1 MPRTSN
7 IDPQTLFSKVDSRE
21 AANLVSSMVQI
32 PSVNPPGN
40 EEGIAQF
47 LAGKMSEIGL
57 EVETFES
64 APHRPNVIGRLR
76 GTGGGPVLMLNGHLD
91 VVPPG
96 DPGLW
101 TVEPFGGEIRHGKVY
116 GRGSADMRG
125 GLASMLLAA
134 KVLREA
140 GVPLKGDLLLTGVAD
155 EEVGGK
161 GANDVVDR
169 GYSADMV
176 VICEPTDLVPLR
188 AHKGILW
195 LEISTAGNALHSSRV
210 SSKGTWGEVNAIYKM
225 TEVIKALQNYLTELE
240 KRTNP
245 LVGNPTVSV
254 GTIIGGTKTNIVPD
268 RCTIT
273 VDRRLLPD
281 ESPEEAKAEIEQ
293 ILLKLSEQD
302 PKLKTDLKVIISR
315 SGAVTPEDSPIVQL
329 SKAAAEEALGKPVEV
344 SGCPATSD
352 MEVFVNRAGWP
363 TVIMGPGRIGTAHI
377 VDEYIDV
384 DQVVAAAKIY
394 ISLALKTLS

>member
-1 MPRTSN
+1 MSS
-7 IDPQTLFSKVDSRE
+7 IDPHTLFSKVDSSE
-21 AANLVSSMVQI
+21 AADLVSSMVQI
-32 PSVNPPGN
+32 PSVNPPGS

-47 LAGKMSEIGL
+47 LAGKMKRMGL

-76 GTGGGPVLMLNGHLD
+76 GAGGGQVLMLNGHID

-101 TVEPFGGEIRHGKVY
+101 TVEPFGGEIKDGKVY

-134 KVLREA
+134 KVLKEA
-140 GVPLKGDLLLTGVAD
+140 GVSLKGDLLLTGVAD

-161 GANDVVDR
+161 GANDIVDR

-176 VICEPTDLVPLR
+176 VICEPTDLAPLR

-195 LEISTAGNALHSSRV
+195 LEISTVGKALHSSRV
-210 SSKGTWGEVNAIYKM
+210 STKGIWGEVNAVYEM
-225 TEVIKALQNYLTELE
+225 TEVINALQNYLTELE
-240 KRTNP
+240 KRNNP

-254 GTIIGGTKTNIVPD
+254 GTIIGGSKTNIVPD

-281 ESPEEAKAEIEQ
+281 ESPEDAKAEIEQ
-293 ILLKLSEQD
+293 ILRRLSERD
-302 PKLKTDLKVIISR
+302 PKLKTEMKVIISR
-315 SGAVTPEDSPIVQL
+315 SGAVTPEDSSIVQL
-329 SKAAAEEALGKPVEV
+329 SKAAAEEALGRPVEV

-377 VDEYIDV
+377 VDEYVDV

-394 ISLALKTLS
+394 ISLALKSLS

>member
-1 MPRTSN
+1 MPHPSR
-7 IDPQTLFSKVDSRE
+7 IDPYNLFSRIDPKE
-21 AANLVSSMVQI
+21 AAELVSAMVQI

-47 LAGKMSEIGL
+47 LAEKMSKMGL
-57 EVETFES
+57 KVETFES
-64 APHRPNVIGRLR
+64 APHRPNVVGRLR
-76 GTGGGPVLMLNGHLD
+76 GTGEGPVLMLNGHID
-91 VVPPG
+91 VVPAG

-101 TVEPFGGEIRHGKVY
+101 TVEPFGGKIRNGRVY

-134 KVLREA
+134 KALKEA
-140 GVPLKGDLLLTGVAD
+140 GVSLKGDLLLTGVAD
-155 EEVGGK
+155 EEVSGK
-161 GANDVVDR
+161 GANDFVDR

-176 VICEPTDLVPLR
+176 VICEPTDLMPLR

-195 LEISTAGNALHSSRV
+195 LEISTVGKALHSSRIT
-210 SSKGTWGEVNAIYKM
+210 SKGIWGEVNAIYKM
-225 TEVIKALQNYLTELE
+225 AEVIQALQEYLPELE
-240 KRTNP
+240 KRTDP

-268 RCTIT
+268 RCTVT

-281 ESPEEAKAEIEQ
+281 ESPEAAKTEIEQ
-293 ILLKLSEQD
+293 ILQELSEKD
-302 PKLKTDLKVIISR
+302 PKLKTELKVIISR

-329 SKAAAEEALGKPVEV
+329 SKEAAEEALGKPVKV

-384 DQVVAAAKIY
+384 EQVVAAAKIY
-394 ISLALKTLS
+394 ISLALKALI